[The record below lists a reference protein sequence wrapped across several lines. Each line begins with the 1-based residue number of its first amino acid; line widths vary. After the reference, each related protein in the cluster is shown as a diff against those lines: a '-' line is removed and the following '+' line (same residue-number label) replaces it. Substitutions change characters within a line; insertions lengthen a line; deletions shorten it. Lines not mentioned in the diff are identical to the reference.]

1 MNATLAGLRD
11 RLVYQG
17 FSLGVVAMI
26 AAAALAIGNRLTH
39 EAIGQAE
46 TADLASS
53 LRQVLPAGMADND
66 LLADTVTVGV
76 GPSQADAP
84 PVTASG
90 DFMGGSEPGLRAR
103 GANKVGAGGTAT
115 VTVYRARK
123 AGVPTAAVFRMA
135 ERGYAADIVV
145 LMGVD
150 VEGRLL
156 GVRVVKHAETP
167 GLGDKIEIA
176 KAKWVLAFDGK
187 SLGDPPAAKWTV
199 KKDGG
204 VFDQFAGATITPRA
218 VVKAVKTGLEFFAA
232 HREEIVK

>member
-1 MNATLAGLRD
+1 MNATLAGFRD

-66 LLADTVTVGV
+66 LLADT
-76 GPSQADAP
+76 
-84 PVTASG
+84 
-90 DFMGGSEPGLRAR
+90 L
-103 GANKVGAGGTAT
+103 KVGAGGTAP